1 MEPSLKIQGPSE
13 EEGGLL
19 ELLLACLYSAPL
31 APLLHRKLST
41 GHPGTVSESGD
52 R

>member
-31 APLLHRKLST
+31 SPTSTQKALHRS
-41 GHPGTVSESGD
+41 PWD
-52 R
+52 CQ